1 MPITPPNLELNSK
14 ESKSLSNGMKN
25 NEDREITKVPANPNQ
40 PSVLDDNES
49 MMETVPKSSSSRF
62 SVQSVT
68 ENGDIKSEPL
78 KLVDQNESK
87 LNFTFEQS
95 IKSTGSNNRL
105 PMITEDVSYA

>member
-1 MPITPPNLELNSK
+1 MPITPPNLDLNSK

-25 NEDREITKVPANPNQ
+25 NEDTENTKVSANQ
-40 PSVLDDNES
+40 SIALDDIKS
-49 MMETVPKSSSSRF
+49 LVETVPKSSSSRF

-68 ENGDIKSEPL
+68 ENGDIKSEPP